1 MSIEGGEVQAT
12 PQVVDVQ
19 IAIDEAIALVQEGK
33 GVPFSASAIVHRA
46 DLLNLLVAAR
56 NLLPQDL
63 DQAKAVL
70 TQREAVI
77 EEGRYSAEQFLIH
90 AREEASRMVEETA
103 VVNAARDRADEI
115 IQMANEDA
123 EAIKL
128 ETDTYVDN
136 RLATLEVV
144 LTKTMDAITRGRAR
158 LAGEKEND
166 GLVIDE

>member
-56 NLLPQDL
+56 DLLPQDL
-63 DQAKAVL
+63 DQAK
-70 TQREAVI
+70 
-77 EEGRYSAEQFLIH
+77 AEQFLIH

-103 VVNAARDRADEI
+103 VVSAARDRVDEI